1 MRLGGWRRFRPPSVS
16 ANVTTPSASDPKALL
31 DSLLAQTPAAVRAQR
46 SMDSHPHSYHT
57 NKVRLYEL
65 IDFNDTFVSLALAL
79 EPADR
84 HGFIERLR
92 LAMQRYCK
100 EHDSPMFSDEQF
112 DAITRGLSREVAVY
126 LGARQQGYEAAMT
139 SRREDAMGVD
149 MVLTDPATGR
159 LLNIDCKT
167 SSAFHFRLKD
177 LVHQGRL
184 THEAVLKAEQVG
196 FAHVVNGQGEDAI
209 AVTLL
214 RIDPNE
220 MGDIVD
226 FTFKQPEMLG
236 TQLRIIFDDI
246 QNIEKWLTS

>member
-1 MRLGGWRRFRPPSVS
+1 MHLGGWRRFRPHKAEASTATAPSRD
-16 ANVTTPSASDPKALL
+16 AKALL
-31 DSLLAQTPAAVRAQR
+31 DSILKQTPGAVRAQR
-46 SMDSHPHSYHT
+46 DMDGHPHSYHT

-79 EPADR
+79 GPQER

-92 LAMQRYCK
+92 VTMQRYCR

-126 LGARQQGYEAAMT
+126 LGARQQGYGVEMT
-139 SRREDAMGVD
+139 SRRQDAMGVD
-149 MVLTDPATGR
+149 MVITDLTTGR
-159 LLNIDCKT
+159 PLNIDCK
-167 SSAFHFRLKD
+167 SASAYHFRIKD

-184 THEAVLKAEQVG
+184 TPEAGLRAEEVGYAHEINGHDGDAV
-196 FAHVVNGQGEDAI
+196 

-220 MGDIVD
+220 MGDVVD
-226 FTFKQPEMLG
+226 FTFKQPELLG
-236 TQLRIIFDDI
+236 GRLRVIFDD
-246 QNIEKWLTS
+246 KK